1 MDSRLYLFEWSGSL
15 TRKDLGT
22 FEKKSLKTF
31 DIVFKS
37 YVNDLLSSIVLKFE
51 TTVFL
56 GIPRDFRVFHNYFG
70 LPTLSESFSSKK
82 ACFSAAS
89 IFSSSY
95 LAFLYNSLSI

>member
-1 MDSRLYLFEWSGSL
+1 MFDGLGSL

-37 YVNDLLSSIVLKFE
+37 YVNDFLSSIVIKFE

-82 ACFSAAS
+82 AWFLAVMN
-89 IFSSSY
+89 FFVLY
-95 LAFLYNSLSI
+95 LAFLYNSLLI